1 MAKKDKKKDKQA
13 AKGVDADALAQ
24 LRSVLERTF
33 EGAQHSTRE
42 VVDEIAAAAGKLRST
57 IEDLRVLDEVKRLRR
72 EVEALAAKV
81 ASLDSE
87 ESKPAPAPAK
97 KPAARKTAA
106 KRTAVKRKPA
116 ARKAAAKRTATKKPA
131 ASRARKPA
139 AKKPAAAAQP
149 KPAATTPKPAA

>member
-1 MAKKDKKKDKQA
+1 MAKKDKKKHKQA

-81 ASLDSE
+81 ASLDGE
-87 ESKPAPAPAK
+87 ESKPAAAPAK

-116 ARKAAAKRTATKKPA
+116 ARKAAAKRTAKKPV
-131 ASRARKPA
+131 AR
-139 AKKPAAAAQP
+139 AKKPAAKAPAAAAKP
-149 KPAATTPKPAA
+149 EPAATTPKPAA